1 MRLDTARTGRR
12 LGPARDPNADFD
24 PLALGERLR
33 LLRSERG
40 LTLGQVAEGRFS
52 AAFLSQIER
61 GLARPSASNLAHIA
75 ARLGVDLDDFLS
87 STPREVDRE
96 LAELRLTEART
107 AIARDDSA
115 AALESL
121 KRLPDSLAARD
132 AFEADLLFADTLVR
146 LGQYTEGLARLQ
158 TAAARPPARLADSR
172 LRIAEITGR
181 AQYRRQRYHQALD
194 ALRAAQDAVDDP
206 AVDPMSR
213 SRFLTARGMCQFML
227 GNERAAI
234 TDYEAALEASGN
246 VTDLAEL
253 GRIYDGLNQ
262 AHQLQGNL
270 DEALDY
276 ARRSTQ
282 IFETLQNG
290 RHVGATLTNMGELLV
305 RKGDLDGA
313 VAAFERALSAFRTAD
328 AASYLAYPLIEMAGV
343 ALLRDQLDAAEGLA
357 AEAIAICEESGDRAL
372 WGTCR
377 RALAQ
382 VAMRRDD
389 LSGAEAHL
397 DAAIS
402 AFEDVGVATDLAE
415 ACFLMGTLLQRKGED
430 ARALTYALRAY
441 SATHQEPAPAGQQA
455 DPPPAKE

>member
-1 MRLDTARTGRR
+1 LRLDTARSGRR

-33 LLRSERG
+33 LLRSELG

-75 ARLGVDLDDFLS
+75 TRLGVDLDDLLS

-107 AIARDDSA
+107 AIARDEAA

-121 KRLPDSLAARD
+121 QRLPRSLAERD
-132 AFEADLLFADTLVR
+132 AVEADLLFADTLVR
-146 LGQYTEGLARLQ
+146 LGRYTDGLARLQ
-158 TAAARPPARLADSR
+158 AAAARPAAQLADTR

-194 ALRAAQDAVDDP
+194 ALRGAQDAVDDP
-206 AVDPMSR
+206 AVDPMTR

-234 TDYEAALEASGN
+234 VDYEAALDASGK

-262 AHQLQGNL
+262 AHRLQGNL

-282 IFETLQNG
+282 IFETLQNS
-290 RHVGATLTNMGELLV
+290 RHVGTTLTNMGELLV
-305 RKGDLDGA
+305 RKGELDGA
-313 VAAFERALSAFRTAD
+313 VEAFERAVAAFRTAQVG
-328 AASYLAYPLIEMAGV
+328 AYIAYPLLELASV
-343 ALLRDQLDAAEGLA
+343 ALLRDQPAEARRLA
-357 AEAIAICEESGDRAL
+357 GEAIAACERSGDREL
-372 WGTCR
+372 WASCQQLLAKV
-377 RALAQ
+377 ALAG
-382 VAMRRDD
+382 DD
-389 LSGAEAHL
+389 LDSAQQHL
-397 DAAIS
+397 DAAIA
-402 AFEDVGVATDLAE
+402 AFEEVGVATALAE
-415 ACFLMGTLLQRKGED
+415 ACYLMGILLQRKGDES
-430 ARALTYALRAY
+430 RALTYALRAY
-441 SATHQEPAPAGQQA
+441 AATHPEPPH
-455 DPPPAKE
+455 PPAQQPVKESP